1 MENKSDIS
9 NLDMPEMEDTASSN
23 ELDLEKKLIIEDNRK
38 KVINRNEEAKELVKK
53 SIELIS
59 KADKDIEVTKKTIKE
74 DVNKLEDIKNSFLN
88 TTFTQSQILL
98 EKASYIYSKNEA
110 QEPFEISL
118 GTTNENIRI
127 KNISSGAFTAFILS
141 LITMI
146 ITAGA
151 WIYFASIKT
160 GVKLQLQPPTIPT
173 HEDIEKMLIWIGGGM
188 TGAEGNTMFGIA
200 TVGLSA
206 LILGFLV
213 YKTFVSMKENKN
225 FKVANEIYKKSHTYV
240 EKQKEL
246 KTEMERIDEHIK
258 NIIPMVENYKYLL
271 DEQNA
276 TLQRILHVEGVKEDY
291 TQYHPTSIESMKDTE
306 KLMNRVEELITTPVT
321 KEGKLNEVS
330 EYALY
335 EAKELYDYYLS
346 KIYD

>member
-23 ELDLEKKLIIEDNRK
+23 ELDLEEKLIIEDNRK
-38 KVINRNEEAKELVKK
+38 KVINKNEEAKELVKN

-74 DVNKLEDIKNSFLN
+74 DVNKLEDIKNNFLN

-118 GTTNENIRI
+118 GTTNENIRV

-160 GVKLQLQPPTIPT
+160 GVKLQLQPLTIPT

-188 TGAEGNTMFGIA
+188 TGAEGNAMFGIA

-225 FKVANEIYKKSHTYV
+225 FKVANEIYEKSHTYV
-240 EKQKEL
+240 EKQKES

-276 TLQRILHVEGVKEDY
+276 TLQRILHVEGIKEDY
-291 TQYHPTSIESMKDTE
+291 NQYHPTSVESMKDTE

-321 KEGKLNEVS
+321 KEGKRNEVS

>member
-1 MENKSDIS
+1 MDKKSDVS
-9 NLDMPEMEDTASSN
+9 NLDMPETEDTVSSN
-23 ELDLEKKLIIEDNRK
+23 ELNLEEKLIINQKTK
-38 KVINRNEEAKELVKK
+38 KAINKNEQAKELMKN

-59 KADKDIEVTKKTIKE
+59 KVDKDVEVTKKTIAE
-74 DVNKLEDIKNSFLN
+74 DVNRLEEIKNNFLN

-98 EKASYIYSKNEA
+98 EKASYIYSRNEA

-118 GTTNENIRI
+118 GTTNENIRV
-127 KNISSGAFTAFILS
+127 KNISSGAFMAFIFAI
-141 LITMI
+141 ITMI

-160 GVKLQLQPPTIPT
+160 GVKLQLQPPVIPT
-173 HEDIEKMLIWIGGGM
+173 HKEIEKMLTWIGGGM
-188 TGAEGNTMFGIA
+188 TGAEGNAIFGIV

-206 LILGFLV
+206 IILGFLV
-213 YKTFVSMKENKN
+213 YKTFVSIKENKN
-225 FKVANEIYKKSHTYV
+225 FKVANDIYEKSHTYV
-240 EKQKEL
+240 EKQKES

-276 TLQRILHVEGVKEDY
+276 TLQRILHVEGIKEDY
-291 TQYHPTSIESMKDTE
+291 NEYHPSSVESMKDTE

-330 EYALY
+330 EYTLY
-335 EAKELYDYYLS
+335 EAKELYNYYLS